1 MSTKTKKVKKLNNS
15 MSDRS
20 FNTLLTV
27 IATIWL
33 IIVAYPCI
41 YIISSSLSSGNA
53 VSIGEVL
60 LWPVDF
66 SLTGYELVFKY
77 KMVSTG
83 YANTILYAGLG

>member
-1 MSTKTKKVKKLNNS
+1 MNKKVKKLNNS

-41 YIISSSLSSGNA
+41 YIISSSLSS
-53 VSIGEVL
+53 
-60 LWPVDF
+60 
-66 SLTGYELVFKY
+66 
-77 KMVSTG
+77 
-83 YANTILYAGLG
+83 